1 MDRAFYL
8 HFRFAPPESLI
19 PVLTSHGVQLS
30 PVFETSFDVLS
41 PLSFSDF
48 KYLLKTE
55 FPEAE
60 YTLVKAKASVSR
72 YLED

>member
-8 HFRFAPPESLI
+8 HFRFAPPDSLI
-19 PVLTSHGVQLS
+19 SVLSAHGVQLS

-48 KYLLKTE
+48 KYLLKSE

-60 YTLVKAKASVSR
+60 YTLVKAKASVTR
-72 YLED
+72 VLED

>member
-1 MDRAFYL
+1 MDRSFYL
-8 HFRFAPPESLI
+8 HFRFAPPENLSSVLSL
-19 PVLTSHGVQLS
+19 HGVQLS

-55 FPEAE
+55 FPAAE

-72 YLED
+72 YLAD